1 MKIVNRETFL
11 ELPPGTLF
19 SKYRHCYMEALEIKG
34 DSLRN
39 DYCFQQIAEAIACTS
54 SVQHTDLLDDMAT
67 AGLSVP
73 VDLNCQGRDG
83 WRASEH
89 GAMSHCIR
97 SAYISATIGSNAIPR
112 ASGPVVGSTS
122 ATGST
127 LLR

>member
-83 WRASEH
+83 CFEMDQLFAVWEH
-89 GAMSHCIR
+89 ADVEALVARLQQALIDGYAK
-97 SAYISATIGSNAIPR
+97 G
-112 ASGPVVGSTS
+112 
-122 ATGST
+122 
-127 LLR
+127 